1 VSDAPNQFSLRGM
14 RTPGDA
20 PYRSAPSTG
29 RQRLYVRCL
38 MIDVGLPTFEITLMH
53 RRHFLAANLEFAM
66 EGPDKLPGRRVDDVL
81 TELTADQASALAKVL
96 QKERD
101 K

>member
-1 VSDAPNQFSLRGM
+1 MPDVPEPPWGRLVSDAPNQFSLRGM

-20 PYRSAPSTG
+20 PYRSA
-29 RQRLYVRCL
+29 
-38 MIDVGLPTFEITLMH
+38 FEITLMH